1 MIERAWQ
8 MILILFIVATLAGCS
23 LPRVT
28 LDQSSASRIKTIGI
42 PEIKQPMHMNVEN
55 LGGAGGAFGLVGGLV
70 QAGISSNHSTAFK
83 NSLSERQVPVTA
95 HLRDSIENELK
106 AQYEVRFLEG
116 QQVPQ
121 GNDAKG
127 DYSEI
132 KTDANAILNVW
143 ITQFGYISPPSL
155 PEYIPFVVVRAR
167 LLDSTTRQELHF
179 KTYTCGYEIQKGDP
193 DFISSSYSF
202 PSFGTLMT
210 SFDEASK
217 GLLTCEAGIAKLIG
231 QDLKR

>member
-1 MIERAWQ
+1 MINRAWQ
-8 MILILFIVATLAGCS
+8 LILILFVIATFWGCS
-23 LPRVT
+23 LPRVA
-28 LDQSSASRIKTIGI
+28 LDQSSASRIKTIGM
-42 PEIKQPMHMNVEN
+42 PEIRQPMRINVEN

-70 QAGISSNHSTAFK
+70 QAAVSGNHSQAFRD
-83 NSLSERQVPVTA
+83 SLSKRKVPVTA

-106 AQYEVRFLEG
+106 AQYKVRFLEG
-116 QQVPQ
+116 QIVRQ

-127 DYSEI
+127 DYAEV

-155 PEYIPFVVVRAR
+155 PEYVPFVVVRVR
-167 LLDSTTRQELHF
+167 LLDNTTRQELHF

-193 DFISSSYSF
+193 DFISSSYHY
-202 PSFGTLMT
+202 PSFGELMT
-210 SFDEASK
+210 SFDEASQ
-217 GLLTCEAGIAKLIG
+217 GLLACETGIARLIG